1 MLSTTQRKMAE
12 LTLIYAVPIISDAH
26 EKSRLAGLQRKL
38 QKFSASEL
46 RDIRRTM
53 TDSDTDSL
61 IKHITEWGNQTGW
74 LNNKKAIGT
83 LLSFI
88 AELIEKSQ
96 FEYNPKIMKT
106 VNELIS
112 HLENG
117 KEFKIQSCWAGSLAA
132 ERWEGMFN

>member
-1 MLSTTQRKMAE
+1 MMLSTTQRKMAE
-12 LTLIYAVPIISDAH
+12 LTLIFAVPIISDAH

-38 QKFSASEL
+38 QDLSAKEL
-46 RDIRRTM
+46 GKLHQMTHTERLDI
-53 TDSDTDSL
+53 
-61 IKHITEWGNQTGW
+61 IEHIEDWGNQTGW
-74 LNNKKAIGT
+74 LNNKKSIGT

-96 FEYNPKIMKT
+96 FEYNPKILQT
-106 VNELIS
+106 VNELIA